1 MLKNAEK
8 SGFFEQN
15 QRFLPLLRYYA
26 KKLKS
31 ATAEQDLLE
40 FLYFLY
46 CQKNKPPNDKYIAVC
61 IKNEYIKLSKSKFVF
76 SQFPKEIGDNST
88 DYDQKIDIK
97 ISLTKL
103 TKNEKNVIILH
114 YYYGFSIVEIAES
127 FNISRQRVNKI
138 KNMAL
143 EKLRKLVKY

>member
-15 QRFLPLLRYYA
+15 QRFLPLIRYYS

-31 ATAEQDLLE
+31 ETAEQDLLE
-40 FLYFLY
+40 FLYFL
-46 CQKNKPPNDKYIAVC
+46 CCRKVKPPNDKYIAVC
-61 IKNEYIKLSKSKFVF
+61 IRNEYIKLSKDIFIF

-88 DYDQKIDIK
+88 DLDQKIDIK

-103 TKNEKNVIILH
+103 TKNEKTVIILH
-114 YYYGFSIVEIAES
+114 FYYGFSIVEIAES

-138 KNMAL
+138 KNVAL
-143 EKLRKLVKY
+143 KKLRKLVKY